1 MVPFWILFSFIAF
14 FSVVFPSYSTQ
25 RVRYLNISF
34 YSFIVGACLVL
45 FAGLRFESND
55 YQGYVDIYN
64 AIPPIYKLNSQWF
77 ENNFLN
83 VEIGFIYF
91 CSILKLFS
99 GDPILL
105 FFVVAL
111 ISITLNFVAI
121 KKLSPYVFISILLY
135 YVYNFLLKDTIQIRQ
150 GLASALVMNSFVFHK
165 SRIKSILLVI
175 LAISIQSTSIV
186 ALPLIFLSDHT
197 FNKAKKYYFI
207 LGLTF
212 FISIIF
218 SGRQAFEFLMS
229 IMQLPA
235 SVSVYFG
242 WEEFDYKLGY
252 LNPILIKQLVITVI
266 LIKFREQL
274 IDKYSSF
281 TLIFNFYFFSTI
293 WYIYFNDFAIIAGR
307 ISNLLSIGE
316 VVLIPMLLS
325 VISNNKR
332 LYIYLILIL
341 YSMAVLTLNLNTGK
355 IFPYKLILGQ

>member
-1 MVPFWILFSFIAF
+1 MTPFWILFLIIVF
-14 FSVVFPSYSTQ
+14 FAIIFPSYSQ
-25 RVRYLNISF
+25 QKERYLNISF
-34 YSFIVGACLVL
+34 YSFVLGACLVF

-55 YQGYVDIYN
+55 YQGYVEIYES
-64 AIPPIYKLNSQWF
+64 IPPVYKLNGQWF

-99 GDPILL
+99 GEPILL

-111 ISITLNFVAI
+111 ISISLNFIAI
-121 KKLSPYVFISILLY
+121 KKMSPYFFISILLY

-186 ALPLIFLSDHT
+186 ALPLVLLSEHT

-212 FISIIF
+212 LISTIF

-229 IMQLPA
+229 VMQLPA

-252 LNPILIKQLVITVI
+252 LNPILIKQLIISVI

-274 IDKYSSF
+274 IAKYSSF
-281 TLIFNFYFFSTI
+281 KMMFNFYFFSTL

-325 VISNNKR
+325 VISTNKR
-332 LYIYLILIL
+332 LYIYLILIF
-341 YSMAVLTLNLNTGK
+341 YSMAILTLNLNSGK
-355 IFPYKLILGQ
+355 IFPYKFILGQ